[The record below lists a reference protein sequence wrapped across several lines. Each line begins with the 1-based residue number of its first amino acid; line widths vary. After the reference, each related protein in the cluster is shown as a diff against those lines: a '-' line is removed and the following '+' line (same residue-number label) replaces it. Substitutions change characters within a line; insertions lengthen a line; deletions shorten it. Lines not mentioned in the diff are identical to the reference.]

1 MRYLLYQQV
10 VVNIQVTYMEWS
22 SLKAGNQALLCLA
35 GRTVLTLV
43 NPAAANAAQDYYQM
57 RIQYDGTVV
66 TINISQITSLV
77 SFRKYIIGNGISI
90 ARSSRK

>member
-35 GRTVLTLV
+35 GGQMLHK
-43 NPAAANAAQDYYQM
+43 DYYQM